1 MKRFYVKY
9 IFLIVLLI
17 LPLYAKGQKYNFM
30 PIDKEFDSI
39 ASKLCRMDFEN
50 NRVKIEI
57 KDLDKLYK
65 IAEEKGNKQLKARAL
80 FWKART
86 IQMNASAQQCIPL
99 LEQAKKLCSINYDY
113 DMACINYQLAGN
125 YERYGRYLEAYN
137 LLKSTIPV
145 FQKYED
151 HYFLGNVYLLFVQLY
166 LDINDPENAKSPL
179 MLAG

>member
-86 IQMNASAQQCIPL
+86 IQI
-99 LEQAKKLCSINYDY
+99 
-113 DMACINYQLAGN
+113 
-125 YERYGRYLEAYN
+125 GR
-137 LLKSTIPV
+137 SV
-145 FQKYED
+145 
-151 HYFLGNVYLLFVQLY
+151 V
-166 LDINDPENAKSPL
+166 
-179 MLAG
+179 